1 MRVYADTSVLI
12 SLILDDANSDAATG
26 LIRNFRKSLVWT
38 DFLKLELFNAIRV
51 RVAENRLSE
60 ANAEVGRR
68 LAEELTAS
76 RKWDRTDPDW
86 SRVLARANGLS
97 VAHAAATKA
106 RSLHIVHVACAMEL
120 GVQDFW
126 SFDKRQRALA
136 AEIGLRVN
144 P

>member
-12 SLILDDANSDAATG
+12 SLILEDANSAAATG
-26 LIRNFRKSLVWT
+26 LIRNFRDSLVWT

-76 RKWDRTDPDW
+76 RKWDRTEPDW

-97 VAHAAATKA
+97 AAHASATKA
-106 RSLHIVHVACAMEL
+106 RSLDIMHVACGMCDGPGSEGILEL
-120 GVQDFW
+120 
-126 SFDKRQRALA
+126 RQA
-136 AEIGLRVN
+136 AAGIGF
-144 P
+144 